1 MVEGRTSVI
10 DNDSRSDYLSVG
22 SSWWCGAT
30 ALEEEYSVAPL

>member
-22 SSWWCGAT
+22 GYWWCEAST
-30 ALEEEYSVAPL
+30 LEEEYSVASL